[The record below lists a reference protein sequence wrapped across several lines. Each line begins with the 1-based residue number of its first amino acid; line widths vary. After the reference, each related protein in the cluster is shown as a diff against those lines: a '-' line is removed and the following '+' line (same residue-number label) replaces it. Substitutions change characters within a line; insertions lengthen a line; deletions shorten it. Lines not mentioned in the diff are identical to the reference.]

1 MDFLLPYRP
10 QLLSLLRIMTGLLIL
25 QHGTG
30 KYLNF
35 PVGPMNNASPLTAGG
50 AAGLFELLGGALLAL
65 GLYTRLAAFVLSGTM
80 AVAYFYAHAPRG
92 FYPILNQ
99 GELAAALLLR
109 LALPGGGGRRPV
121 EPRPGVAARPCLTA
135 GAGAIGLSI
144 RPRRRRTACRARAC
158 RGKPCG

>member
-1 MDFLLPYRP
+1 MDFLLAYRQ
-10 QLLSLLRIMTGLLIL
+10 QLLSVLRIVVGLLIL

-50 AAGLFELLGGALLAL
+50 AAGLFELVGGVLIAL
-65 GLYTRLAAFVLSGTM
+65 GLYTRLAAFILSGTM

-99 GELAAALLLR
+99 GELAALYCFVFLY
-109 LALPGGGGRRPV
+109 LAAAGGGPWSLDRR
-121 EPRPGVAARPCLTA
+121 L
-135 GAGAIGLSI
+135 
-144 RPRRRRTACRARAC
+144 RREAV
-158 RGKPCG
+158 